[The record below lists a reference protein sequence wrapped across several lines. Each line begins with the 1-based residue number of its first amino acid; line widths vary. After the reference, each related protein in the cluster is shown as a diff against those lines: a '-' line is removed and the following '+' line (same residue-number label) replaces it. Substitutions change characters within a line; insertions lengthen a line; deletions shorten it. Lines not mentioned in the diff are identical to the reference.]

1 MEQVELTDY
10 NKDILAAAIEA
21 IQLHIISIGGQ
32 VENTGEKFDPYKS
45 TISSTTGEQPMKV
58 P

>member
-1 MEQVELTDY
+1 MEEVEMTDY
-10 NKDILAAAIEA
+10 NMDILTTAIEA

-45 TISSTTGEQPMKV
+45 AISSTTGE
-58 P
+58 